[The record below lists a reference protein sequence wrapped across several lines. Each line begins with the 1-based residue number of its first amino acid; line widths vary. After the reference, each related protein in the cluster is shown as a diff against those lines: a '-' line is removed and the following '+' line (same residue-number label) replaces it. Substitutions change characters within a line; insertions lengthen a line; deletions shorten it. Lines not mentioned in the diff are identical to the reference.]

1 VALPPGRANL
11 ATKPAPTG
19 SMTFTNTIGTVRVV
33 CSNAAVLWPHEGLA
47 RGLCHLKG
55 SLLLAKLVRRD
66 PMDPVDRF
74 MLRTLALVL
83 FATDMFLICW
93 GVSAG
98 AGCSHGP
105 SLASSSSLA
114 DYLAACRALAPP
126 IVTQTR

>member
-1 VALPPGRANL
+1 
-11 ATKPAPTG
+11 
-19 SMTFTNTIGTVRVV
+19 M
-33 CSNAAVLWPHEGLA
+33 LWPHEGLA

-83 FATDMFLICW
+83 FATVMFLICW

-98 AGCSHGP
+98 AGCSHGTVVGLELLVGRLLGGVP
-105 SLASSSSLA
+105 
-114 DYLAACRALAPP
+114 RARTARSH
-126 IVTQTR
+126 QTR